1 MYQST
6 SNNNVLQHNCFVD
19 AIVCVCMREHSC
31 MYVCRFLS
39 VRCTFS
45 VDSFVITIAVIFV
58 VVVSSKKAHQS
69 KFMVF
74 VVIPVTDNVVCVVVA
89 VAVIVGIDVAVV
101 GMFSTLCGWN
111 SLFYGL

>member
-1 MYQST
+1 
-6 SNNNVLQHNCFVD
+6 
-19 AIVCVCMREHSC
+19 

-74 VVIPVTDNVVCVVVA
+74 VVIPVTNNVV
-89 VAVIVGIDVAVV
+89 VAVIVGTDVAVV

>member
-1 MYQST
+1 
-6 SNNNVLQHNCFVD
+6 
-19 AIVCVCMREHSC
+19 

-58 VVVSSKKAHQS
+58 VVVPSKKAHQS

-74 VVIPVTDNVVCVVVA
+74 VVIPVTNNVVCVVV

-101 GMFSTLCGWN
+101 VMFSTLSGWN